1 MARSRFFKD
10 PPRRVAQPDELSLP
24 RGMSMDR
31 VRATARSVTA
41 LVQKHGGTMRKSE
54 IREALGEEVGVLR
67 CAYRH
72 LHLRREAHC
81 THLEV
86 TLL

>member
-10 PPRRVAQPDELSLP
+10 PPRRTPQPDELRIP
-24 RGMSMDR
+24 NGMSMDR
-31 VRATARSVTA
+31 VRAVARSVLA
-41 LVQKHGGTMRKSE
+41 LLEKEGGRMKKGD
-54 IREALGEEVGVLR
+54 IRAALGEDGDVLA

-72 LHLRREAHC
+72 LHLRREAVC

-86 TLL
+86 TLP